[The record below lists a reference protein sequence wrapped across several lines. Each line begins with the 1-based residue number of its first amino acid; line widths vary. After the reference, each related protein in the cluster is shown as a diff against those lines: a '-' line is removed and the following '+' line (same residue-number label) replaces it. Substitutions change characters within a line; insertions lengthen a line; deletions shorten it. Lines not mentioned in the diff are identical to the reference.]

1 MLNVDAVF
9 IRNTG
14 NSRENR
20 RKTGCICDKET
31 IKCNKTDLKQQV
43 IDDIHFSAC
52 DFYILFYQNAPAQC
66 VISVLRWA
74 REEREQ
80 RAAWTSQ
87 PY

>member
-1 MLNVDAVF
+1 MQE
-9 IRNTG
+9 IQW
-14 NSRENR
+14 
-20 RKTGCICDKET
+20 KTGWETACVCDKET

-43 IDDIHFSAC
+43 IDDFHLPAWK
-52 DFYILFYQNAPAQC
+52 FYTCFYHTAPAQRI
-66 VISVLRWA
+66 ISVLRWA